1 MESVLVDK
9 EYQKY
14 CAFCGR
20 PCETEHHLVF
30 GRGLRK
36 LSEEDGLKLT
46 VCYSCHVSGHN
57 GERVHNSPMAEKMS
71 KMLGQMAYEKERAL
85 EGMGREAAR
94 ESFRK
99 RYGRSYL

>member
-1 MESVLVDK
+1 MESVLVKK
-9 EYQKY
+9 EYRMY

-20 PCETEHHLVF
+20 PCETEHHLIF
-30 GRGLRK
+30 GRGLRQ

-46 VCYSCHVSGHN
+46 VCDLCHVSGQNRERIHN
-57 GERVHNSPMAEKMS
+57 NPMAEKLS
-71 KMLGQMAYEKERAL
+71 KMLGQMAYEKERAF

-94 ESFRK
+94 ESFQK